1 MSIVRIAREMV
12 QAVAMLPLAAKVLIG
27 LAILAE
33 FVVITQWEHL
43 TFRSPPAPVTL
54 KATISPQKP
63 EQRSFSFSEAPAA
76 EKTRAAEVEASLAK
90 RMARVFI
97 DEPNVEANGSII
109 ANGQAFHLY
118 GIKQLD
124 SKKVCTKASG
134 DRWACGLHAYATLRN
149 SIAHKKIICDPKT
162 ILSNG
167 VSAICRLGAT
177 DIALTLVRDGLAELD
192 GNIVDA
198 EMVKA
203 QAFAKSQ
210 KLGIWDR

>member
-1 MSIVRIAREMV
+1 MVR
-12 QAVAMLPLAAKVLIG
+12 AVAMLPLAAKVLIG
-27 LAILAE
+27 LAILIE

-43 TFRSPPAPVTL
+43 TVGSPPAATTP
-54 KATISPQKP
+54 KATLSPQKP
-63 EQRSFSFSEAPAA
+63 EQRSFDFPDARPDEKIQAAAIEAD
-76 EKTRAAEVEASLAK
+76 LAK
-90 RMARVFI
+90 RMARVVI

-109 ANGQAFHLY
+109 ANGQAIYLY
-118 GIKQLD
+118 GIKQFD

-162 ILSNG
+162 ILPNG
-167 VSAICRLGAT
+167 VSAICRLAAT

-203 QAFAKSQ
+203 QAFARSQ

>member
-33 FVVITQWEHL
+33 FVVITQWEHP

-63 EQRSFSFSEAPAA
+63 EQRSFSFPEAAA

-109 ANGQAFHLY
+109 ANGQAFYLY

-149 SIAHKKIICDPKT
+149 SIAHKKIICDPRRSCRT
-162 ILSNG
+162 GSAQFVAWGRPILH
-167 VSAICRLGAT
+167 
-177 DIALTLVRDGLAELD
+177 
-192 GNIVDA
+192 
-198 EMVKA
+198 
-203 QAFAKSQ
+203 
-210 KLGIWDR
+210 